1 MWHGDMKWANAVGK
15 MMPKDLLD
23 TELHKPSISE
33 NAVSAK
39 CNKTKYACMNTY
51 SSIIHNSP
59 KMEKTKVSINKRCMK
74 KNVAYPCKG
83 ILLSNKKKLNI
94 NA

>member
-39 CNKTKYACMNTY
+39 CNKTKYACTNTH

-59 KMEKTKVSINKRCMK
+59 KMETTKVSINKRMHEK
-74 KNVAYPCKG
+74 KCG
-83 ILLSNKKKLNI
+83 ISMQRNI
-94 NA
+94 T